1 MKRLFG
7 LLIVALAAAGCKNM
21 PMAGS
26 GSLEPQPAP
35 EGAVC
40 YIISPADGATVG
52 KTFTVRF
59 GLKGMGVAPAG
70 INMAN
75 TGHHHLLID
84 MDKLPPMDKPLPA
97 SDNLKHFGGGQ
108 TETTLTLEPGKHT
121 LQLIVG
127 NYLHVPH
134 IKPVMSKKI
143 TITVK

>member
-7 LLIVALAAAGCKNM
+7 LLVVVLAAAGCKNM

-35 EGAVC
+35 EGAAC

-75 TGHHHLLID
+75 TGHHHDAQTRQAHVAVDSGQLRARAAYETGDVQKDHHYRQISGRP
-84 MDKLPPMDKPLPA
+84 KGHRA
-97 SDNLKHFGGGQ
+97 FG
-108 TETTLTLEPGKHT
+108 
-121 LQLIVG
+121 LQDEAPSSARG
-127 NYLHVPH
+127 
-134 IKPVMSKKI
+134 
-143 TITVK
+143 